1 MGTAEAA
8 LQNGLILIRSHIVTY
23 GHAADAD
30 ITERIRA
37 EIESMWNAPLSIV
50 VRHGHS
56 LQVRFVI
63 TAMHTPA
70 LQPEEVY
77 YNTDPRNNYFRI
89 EKTAAGNISSVDGL
103 GSNTGFFLLD
113 NLYEGS
119 TTAAHEYGHTLGL
132 PHPSQIDFRG
142 RGTPPIMCPR
152 GTLVDAAFQ
161 YNSTAVAGDNQNGGT
176 MHPRFRE
183 VKDADIQALKLHRKI
198 SFHEPVIIGDFSS
211 IWHDA

>member
-1 MGTAEAA
+1 MGTAEAD
-8 LQNGLILIRSHIVTY
+8 LQRGLILIRSHIVTY
-23 GHAADAD
+23 GHAADAVL
-30 ITERIRA
+30 TERIRA
-37 EIESMWNAPLSIV
+37 EIESMWNEPQTTIT
-50 VRHGHS
+50 RHGRS
-56 LQVRFVI
+56 LLVRFVI
-63 TAMHTPA
+63 TAAYVPA

-89 EKTAAGNISSVDGL
+89 EKTAMGNISSVDGL

-132 PHPSQIDFRG
+132 PHPSRIDFRG
-142 RGTPPIMCPR
+142 EGHPPIMCPR
-152 GTLVDAAFQ
+152 GTLVDAEFQ
-161 YNSTAVAGDNQNGGT
+161 YNSNAVAGDNQNGGT
-176 MHPRFRE
+176 MHPRFRQ

-198 SFHEPVIIGDFSS
+198 SFQEPVMIGDFSS

>member
-103 GSNTGFFLLD
+103 GSNTGFFYWITCMKVQPQPPTNMVIPWAFLILRKLISEAGALLPSCVRVARW
-113 NLYEGS
+113 LTLHFS
-119 TTAAHEYGHTLGL
+119 TIRLLLPATTKTAAPCT
-132 PHPSQIDFRG
+132 RG
-142 RGTPPIMCPR
+142 FAR
-152 GTLVDAAFQ
+152 
-161 YNSTAVAGDNQNGGT
+161 
-176 MHPRFRE
+176 
-183 VKDADIQALKLHRKI
+183 
-198 SFHEPVIIGDFSS
+198 
-211 IWHDA
+211 